1 MTVTVISFSFK
12 RGLPEDPTG
21 NGGGFV
27 FDCRAMA
34 NPFWDE
40 NLRGYTGRDKPVCD
54 FFARFPGTVEP
65 FLEATETLVRQSIE
79 QYKRDGRDHLQVA
92 FGCTGNAPAA
102 KRSGCLSAKREP
114 RRGRKGPRQ
123 HRSVYFAERMA
134 ERLSGIEDVEIEVVH
149 AAMQCLRLEEIN
161 DSQ

>member
-1 MTVTVISFSFK
+1 
-12 RGLPEDPTG
+12 
-21 NGGGFV
+21 
-27 FDCRAMA
+27 MA

-40 NLRGYTGRDKPVCD
+40 NLRGYTGLDKPVCD
-54 FFARFPGTVEP
+54 FFARFPETVEP
-65 FLEATETLVRQSIE
+65 FLEVTETIVRQSIE

-92 FGCTGNAPAA
+92 FGCTG
-102 KRSGCLSAKREP
+102 G
-114 RRGRKGPRQ
+114 Q

-149 AAMQCLRLEEIN
+149 AAMQCLRLEENN

>member
-1 MTVTVISFSFK
+1 MKVTILSFSFK
-12 RGLPEDPTG
+12 RGLPEDSTG

-27 FDCRAMA
+27 FDCRAMP

-40 NLRGYTGRDKPVCD
+40 TLRGYTGLDKPVCD
-54 FFARFPGTVEP
+54 FFARFPETVEP

-92 FGCTGNAPAA
+92 FGCTG
-102 KRSGCLSAKREP
+102 G
-114 RRGRKGPRQ
+114 Q